1 FLCFVL
7 LSCCS
12 IFKDHFATALAAT
25 LLLYHIHSALS
36 IPFAKVFQTFFKV
49 FRKPSVVCRLFA
61 DSLHIIA
68 YSGINVKHFFSF
80 FPIFSHFVPLSI
92 FIRHFTRHCRQ
103 KVNKIPNKSV

>member
-36 IPFAKVFQTFFKV
+36 IPFAKVFSNFFKEFFLDLSYV
-49 FRKPSVVCRLFA
+49 GAV
-61 DSLHIIA
+61 SLYIVPPM
-68 YSGINVKHFFSF
+68 SFFVKHFLF
-80 FPIFSHFVPLSI
+80 FF
-92 FIRHFTRHCRQ
+92 
-103 KVNKIPNKSV
+103 